1 MLRGIGAGL
10 YSGGMAAM
18 IAIQQ
23 AMLGSGSIALLART
37 GGCTAAGGKGGPK
50 CTKGGHI
57 RPFECNV
64 FEYTIKIYVTRV

>member
-50 CTKGGHI
+50 GGTYGLL
-57 RPFECNV
+57 NV
-64 FEYTIKIYVTRV
+64 TFLNTQLIYVTRV

>member
-23 AMLGSGSIALLART
+23 VMLGSGSIALLART
-37 GGCTAAGGKGGPK
+37 GGCTAAGGKGVP
-50 CTKGGHI
+50 KGGHI

-64 FEYTIKIYVTRV
+64 FEYTINIRNACMTL